1 MVNKLDS
8 KIEKKLLKTVSS
20 SNFNI
25 KNFKY
30 EISDDGKFINL
41 SGIMENPD
49 FELLSTLI
57 DKYEK
62 LLNAKFVN
70 VSSVSGTHTFTYE
83 FI

>member
-1 MVNKLDS
+1 
-8 KIEKKLLKTVSS
+8 
-20 SNFNI
+20 
-25 KNFKY
+25 
-30 EISDDGKFINL
+30 
-41 SGIMENPD
+41 MENPD
-49 FELLSTLI
+49 FELFSTLI

>member
-1 MVNKLDS
+1 MVNKLDP

-41 SGIMENPD
+41 SGIMNNP
-49 FELLSTLI
+49 
-57 DKYEK
+57 
-62 LLNAKFVN
+62 
-70 VSSVSGTHTFTYE
+70 
-83 FI
+83 